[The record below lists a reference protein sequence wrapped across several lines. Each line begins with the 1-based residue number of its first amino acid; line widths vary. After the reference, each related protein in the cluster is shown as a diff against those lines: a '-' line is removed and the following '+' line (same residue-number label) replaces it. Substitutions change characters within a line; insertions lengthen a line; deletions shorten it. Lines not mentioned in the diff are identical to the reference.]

1 MSWIVAAVK
10 DDAGTELPPEAVT
23 DFHTVAKANPA
34 APWKLETGH
43 LRAGREF
50 LEEKTGRSWAEVE
63 LSPDEVREVLDAV
76 SSAEAAPAQQGLGAA
91 VVGFLEVCVRH
102 GFGLEGGVGAR
113 RMRR

>member
-10 DDAGTELPPEAVT
+10 EDAGEELPDAAVI
-23 DFHTVAKANPA
+23 DFREVAKANPA

-50 LEEKTGRSWAEVE
+50 LEERTGRSWAEVD
-63 LSPDEVREVLDAV
+63 LKPDEVREVLDTL
-76 SSAEAAPAQQGLGAA
+76 SAQSKAPAQGLGAA

-102 GFGLEGGVGAR
+102 GFSLEGGVGAR